1 MNEPRK
7 EVTIYD
13 IAKKLNI
20 SAATV
25 SRALHDD
32 HKVKKSTKKKI
43 LIAADE
49 MGYRTNPFAS
59 NLRKKRGNIIGVI
72 VPRLN
77 SNFMSEVIAGIEKVI
92 NDANYN
98 LFISQSLETMTKEV
112 SNAKAMFNNRVDGLL
127 VSLAYDTNN
136 IEHFEAFIN
145 KGIPVIFFD
154 RVQEHEQFPSI
165 FIDNFKAAYEL
176 TTHLIEQ
183 GCKRILHIGGN
194 QLRNVYKDRFDGY
207 KRALQDNN
215 LPWDNELLIIND
227 LSAEAGLETGATIMQ
242 MKTKPD
248 AIFSANDQCAVSCM
262 QFLTD
267 AGIRVPQDIAIAGF
281 NNDPM
286 SRVILPNLTTV
297 EYKGYEMGEAA
308 AKLLI
313 GYLTNNDNLQLTHS
327 VILRSKLIIRNSTR
341 KIIEE

>member
-1 MNEPRK
+1 MNESRK

-32 HKVKKSTKKKI
+32 SKVKKSTKKQI
-43 LIAADE
+43 LTAANE
-49 MGYRTNPFAS
+49 MGYRNNPFAS

-77 SNFMSEVIAGIEKVI
+77 SNFMSEIISGIEKVI
-92 NDANYN
+92 NEANYN
-98 LFISQSLETMTKEV
+98 LFISQSLETMTKEI

-183 GCKRILHIGGN
+183 GCKRILHIAGN

-207 KRALQDNN
+207 KKALQDNN

-227 LSAEAGLETGATIMQ
+227 LSAQAGLDAGAAILQ

-262 QFLTD
+262 QFLIE

-313 GYLTNNDNLQLTHS
+313 GYLTNKDDLKLTHS

-341 KIIEE
+341 KIAEK